1 MEPESPNHR
10 RPPKLILASTSQYR
24 RELLARLQLPFEAIA
39 PNVDEASVSGESG
52 KQCAM
57 RLARLKAR
65 APAPEYPD
73 ALIIGSDQVA
83 ECDGRRLDKPGNRKR
98 AIEQLTW
105 TSGKQAVFSTA
116 VTLFNAATRS
126 EQTRVIPTTV
136 HYRTLSAQEI
146 DRYLDKEAA
155 FDCAGSAKAE
165 SLGISLLEAI
175 EGSDPTALIGL
186 PLIALCAMLR
196 SENVAIP

>member
-1 MEPESPNHR
+1 MEPESLTDHQHPE
-10 RPPKLILASTSQYR
+10 LILASTSLYR
-24 RELLARLQLPFEAIA
+24 RELLTRLQLPFATA
-39 PNVDEASVSGESG
+39 SPNVDETPVTGESA

-65 APAPEYPD
+65 AVAAKFPA

-83 ECDGRRLDKPGNRKR
+83 ECEGQRLDKPGSRKL
-98 AIEQLTW
+98 AAEQLTW
-105 TSGKQAVFSTA
+105 TSGKQAIFNTA
-116 VTLFNAATRS
+116 VTLFNAAANR
-126 EQTRVIPTTV
+126 EQSLVVPTV
-136 HYRTLSAQEI
+136 VRYRKIAASDIE
-146 DRYLDKEAA
+146 RYLDKEAA

-196 SENVAIP
+196 TEHVNIP